1 MKSTPIERTEMKSM
15 FEEPGQ
21 VVGYHNKE
29 MRKIQQLSWK
39 LECFDVINTQIM
51 RVWIYINHL

>member
-51 RVWIYINHL
+51 RV